1 MAGLCMVAALN
12 VMSFAA
18 ASAQAEATSTWNI
31 NGTALSNNTLLPKVT
46 ATLENNH
53 SVLLGHALGKELNI
67 LCTSIAFKE
76 AVLKEKGGSLG
87 KIRFAGCR
95 ITTNGGEVLPACEP
109 KNGTEKGVVETAL
122 LKDLIVLE
130 SSGTAGEPYDRLEPE
145 AGSRFVEI
153 ETSASCA
160 FGEKIPIIT
169 ELATVSG
176 GAGGF
181 VLKDCN
187 NEAAVEKVT
196 HLGEEGP
203 GTKLW
208 VISKTVEHESH
219 IDGSINVILSGT
231 HAGLK
236 FSGEAG

>member
-1 MAGLCMVAALN
+1 MAGLCAVAALS
-12 VMSFAA
+12 VMAFAP
-18 ASAQAEATSTWNI
+18 ASAQAEATSHWNI
-31 NGTALSNNTLLPKVT
+31 NGTSLNNNTLLPKVA
-46 ATLENNH
+46 ATLENEH
-53 SVLLGHALGKELNI
+53 GVLLGHALGKELNI

-95 ITTNGGEVLPACEP
+95 FTTSGSEVLPACEP
-109 KNGTEKGVVETAL
+109 HNGTEKGVIETVG

-130 SSGTAGEPYDRLEPE
+130 AGGVAGEPYDRLEPE
-145 AGSRFVEI
+145 EGTRFVVL
-153 ETSASCA
+153 ETSSSCA
-160 FGEKIPIIT
+160 FGEKIPIVT
-169 ELATVSG
+169 ETG
-176 GAGGF
+176 NGF

-187 NEAAVEKVT
+187 NEGKVEKVT

-219 IDGSINVILSGT
+219 IDGSTNVVLSGAE
-231 HAGLK
+231 HADLK
-236 FSGEAG
+236 FSGIAG